1 MFLVHAPVS
10 YLANES
16 LQKEKISTLKN
27 SQKVFIAFLSLIFG
41 ILPDFDFL
49 LLMMFDRPSYTH
61 HDFFTHT
68 PIYWIGL
75 WFILVIV
82 SKLIYHL
89 FNRET
94 KEFISKDFLN
104 IILNTFLI
112 AGLSHFLADLLI
124 GNIMVFYPFSN
135 EHFTLLRYV
144 LEPSYFTGYFVT
156 VYFAIEIIILAIFF
170 WVFSKKFLIKQK
182 WDDVVALV
190 LLVLTT
196 LYLAFT
202 IFMNVKTYNNTSL
215 EDTNIPYMYYDMD
228 YDTLR
233 DIEDWDVDNDGIN
246 NIEDAHVEKIVENV
260 KRIIGSNKLAISSP
274 NTLTERIV
282 YRYGALDSFRL
293 VSQAYYED
301 FSPIE
306 PVLKDFYIKNLDSKK
321 YRVNFDPQKVLK
333 EYFEFYEMLIDLNVD
348 SNPLLEKGKIFF
360 LINENNEI
368 MNMGIT
374 LEGNRVGIVLPG
386 EKFVQYQTFD
396 GIMKFYGD
404 TIATFQIV
412 R

>member
-10 YLANES
+10 YLANEG

-27 SQKVFIAFLSLIFG
+27 SQKVFIAVLSLVFG

-68 PIYWIGL
+68 PAYWIAL
-75 WFILVIV
+75 WLLLVIIM
-82 SKLIYHL
+82 KLVYPL

-112 AGLSHFLADLLI
+112 AGLSHFFADLLV

-135 EHFTLLRYV
+135 EHFTLLRYIF
-144 LEPSYFTGYFVT
+144 EPSYFTGYFVS
-156 VYFAIEIIILAIFF
+156 VYFAIEIIILAVFF

-182 WDDVVALV
+182 WDDVVAVV

-196 LYLAFT
+196 LYLGFT
-202 IFMNVKTYNNTSL
+202 VFINLKTYNNTFL
-215 EDTNIPYMYYDMD
+215 EDANIPYMDYDMD

-233 DIEDWDVDNDGIN
+233 DIEDWDVDNDGVN
-246 NIEDAHVEKIVENV
+246 NIEDAHIEKVVENV
-260 KRIIGSNKLAISSP
+260 KSIIGSNKLAISNPTS
-274 NTLTERIV
+274 LIEKIE
-282 YRYGALDSFRL
+282 YKYGALDSFRL

-301 FSPIE
+301 YSPIE
-306 PVLKDFYIKNLDSKK
+306 PVLKDFYLKNLDSKRYTVK
-321 YRVNFDPQKVLK
+321 FDHQNVLK
-333 EYFEFYEMLIDLNVD
+333 DYFEFYEMLIDLNVN

-360 LINENNEI
+360 LLDENDEI

-386 EKFVQYQTFD
+386 EKYVQYHTFD
-396 GIMKFYGD
+396 GIIRFYGD
-404 TIATFQIV
+404 TISTFQIV

>member
-10 YLANES
+10 YLANAG

-27 SQKVFIAFLSLIFG
+27 SQKVFIAVLSLIFG

-68 PIYWIGL
+68 PAYWIVL
-75 WFILVIV
+75 WLLLVIIM
-82 SKLIYHL
+82 KLVYPL

-112 AGLSHFLADLLI
+112 AGLSHFFADLLV

-135 EHFTLLRYV
+135 EHFTLLRYIF
-144 LEPSYFTGYFVT
+144 EPSYFTGYFVS
-156 VYFAIEIIILAIFF
+156 VYFAIEIIILAVFF

-182 WDDVVALV
+182 WDDVVAVV

-196 LYLAFT
+196 LYLGFT
-202 IFMNVKTYNNTSL
+202 VFINLKTYNNTFL
-215 EDTNIPYMYYDMD
+215 EGANIPYMDYDMD

-246 NIEDAHVEKIVENV
+246 NIEDAHIEKVVGNV
-260 KRIIGSNKLAISSP
+260 KSIIGSNKLAISNPTS
-274 NTLTERIV
+274 LVEKIE
-282 YRYGALDSFRL
+282 YKYGALDSFRL

-301 FSPIE
+301 YSPIE
-306 PVLKDFYIKNLDSKK
+306 PVLKDFYLKNLDSKRYTVK
-321 YRVNFDPQKVLK
+321 FDHQNVLK
-333 EYFEFYEMLIDLNVD
+333 DYFEFYEMLIDLNVN

-360 LINENNEI
+360 LLDENDEI

-386 EKFVQYQTFD
+386 EKYVQYHTFD
-396 GIMKFYGD
+396 GVIRFYGD